1 MDVLTNKVTH
11 PIGRSE
17 ISRLQ
22 NRKPYKM
29 EVTVINIPAEVVK
42 DKSITKGL
50 MGCFPFIASSIFL
63 HASLYYKDNLV
74 EGHSW
79 FHFNNQI
86 LVWVAVSLW
95 ALGVMAICLYV
106 CHSVSMV
113 NRGSFHSLVPIAL
126 SVLVGTLCTVVD
138 VYILWFYNVL

>member
-1 MDVLTNKVTH
+1 M
-11 PIGRSE
+11 G
-17 ISRLQ
+17 
-22 NRKPYKM
+22 
-29 EVTVINIPAEVVK
+29 VTVINIPAEVVK

-86 LVWVAVSLW
+86 LLWVAMSMW
-95 ALGVMAICLYV
+95 GLGVIATFLFV
-106 CHSVSMV
+106 CHSASMS
-113 NRGSFHSLVPIAL
+113 NKWGFHSLVPIGL
-126 SVLVGTLCTVVD
+126 SLLVGSLCTVVN
-138 VYILWFYNVL
+138 VYILWYYNVL

>member
-11 PIGRSE
+11 SIGRSE

>member
-1 MDVLTNKVTH
+1 M
-11 PIGRSE
+11 
-17 ISRLQ
+17 
-22 NRKPYKM
+22 
-29 EVTVINIPAEVVK
+29 VK

>member
-11 PIGRSE
+11 SIGRSE

-29 EVTVINIPAEVVK
+29 GVTVINIPAEVVK